1 MDGGSEMAAPND
13 RGGEG
18 FCWERGRS
26 RRLWCVLACLAAVLS
41 ISPRALGDAPAEQ
54 VANPFGET
62 IRVLEQW
69 TVSHWGRD
77 CFVWIVY
84 YPKELI
90 EPWVEAEV
98 LRVGMSEAE
107 RRAYRDTFVSELRMD
122 KAEPFLVSV
131 YSFGA
136 RPVSLAPVSDN
147 ILLVTAAGER
157 VRPVRYDTNLDQPLR
172 GLVQGLVFFPKQRN
186 TDFAVAVK
194 GMGGYDERLF
204 SFAPAASL
212 GGWDG
217 EADPSPEETR
227 TVVVELPKKPAPK
240 RVSVRPVQPPK
251 PAEHPAVPMAPPPS
265 APRPIPPLL
274 AEDSGDMALFVES
287 VRDRGASLDRGE
299 ADRTDKKESA
309 SPETLEAP
317 EKPEKNAQSA
327 YVSREQ
333 VLRRFLTLWADNRP
347 DEMYA
352 MLSAESRRML
362 SPENFAREAAK
373 ASDFRAGL
381 KDGYRIDWVGEERAR
396 VITDR
401 RFLMFRSLVV
411 RTLGVTR
418 EGSSWKIVW

>member
-90 EPWVEAEV
+90 EPWVEAEA

-122 KAEPFLVSV
+122 EAEPFLVSV

-418 EGSSWKIVW
+418 EGSSWKIIW

>member
-1 MDGGSEMAAPND
+1 M
-13 RGGEG
+13 
-18 FCWERGRS
+18 
-26 RRLWCVLACLAAVLS
+26 ACLLAVLS
-41 ISPRALGDAPAEQ
+41 VCPPACGGAPAEQ
-54 VANPFGET
+54 AANPFGET

-84 YPKELI
+84 YPEELI
-90 EPWVEAEV
+90 EPWVEAEA

-147 ILLVTAAGER
+147 ILLVTAAGDR
-157 VRPVRYDTNLDQPLR
+157 VRPVRYDTNLDQPMR
-172 GLVQGLVFFPKQRN
+172 GLVQGLVFFPKQRDTN
-186 TDFAVAVK
+186 FAVVIK

-204 SFAPAASL
+204 SFAPAASS
-212 GGWDG
+212 GGWEDG
-217 EADPSPEETR
+217 EPAPAPEETR

-240 RVSVRPVQPPK
+240 KVSVRPVKPPK

-265 APRPIPPLL
+265 VPRPIPPLL
-274 AEDSGDMALFVES
+274 AEDSGDMAVFVES
-287 VRDRGASLDRGE
+287 VRDRSAS
-299 ADRTDKKESA
+299 ADRRAADKKESA
-309 SPETLEAP
+309 VPET
-317 EKPEKNAQSA
+317 PEKNAQSA

-333 VLRRFLTLWADNRP
+333 VLRQFLTLWADNRP

-352 MLSAESRRML
+352 MLSAASRKML
-362 SPENFAREAAK
+362 SQENFAREAAK

-396 VITDR
+396 VTTDR

-418 EGSSWKIVW
+418 EGSSWRVVW

>member
-1 MDGGSEMAAPND
+1 MGGSEVAEPNG
-13 RGGEG
+13 RCGELFWGG
-18 FCWERGRS
+18 RGRGY
-26 RRLWCVLACLAAVLS
+26 VLACLLAALS
-41 ISPRALGDAPAEQ
+41 VCPPAFGGAPAEQ
-54 VANPFGET
+54 ATNPFGET

-84 YPKELI
+84 YPEELI
-90 EPWVEAEV
+90 EPWVEAEA

-122 KAEPFLVSV
+122 RAEPFLVSV
-131 YSFGA
+131 YAFGA

-172 GLVQGLVFFPKQRN
+172 GLIQGLVFFPKQRDTN
-186 TDFAVAVK
+186 FAVAVR

-204 SFAPAASL
+204 SFAPAASPED
-212 GGWDG
+212 WDAG
-217 EADPSPEETR
+217 AVPAFEETK
-227 TVVVELPKKPAPK
+227 TVVVELPKKPASRK
-240 RVSVRPVQPPK
+240 VSVRPVKPPK

-265 APRPIPPLL
+265 VPRPIPPLL
-274 AEDSGDMALFVES
+274 AEDSGDMAVFVES
-287 VRDRGASLDRGE
+287 VRDRGVSSDRRVADKTEDAASE
-299 ADRTDKKESA
+299 T
-309 SPETLEAP
+309 PENP
-317 EKPEKNAQSA
+317 GKNAQSA

-333 VLRRFLTLWADNRP
+333 VLRRFLTLWAENRP

-352 MLSAESRRML
+352 MLSAESRKML
-362 SPENFAREAAK
+362 SSENFARETAK
-373 ASDFRAGL
+373 AADFRAGL
-381 KDGYRIDWVGEERAR
+381 KDGYRIDWVGEERAK

-411 RTLGVTR
+411 RALGVTR
-418 EGSSWKIVW
+418 EGSSWKVVW

>member
-90 EPWVEAEV
+90 EPWVEAEA

-122 KAEPFLVSV
+122 EAEPFLVSV

-333 VLRRFLTLWADNRP
+333 LLRRFLTLWADNRP

>member
-1 MDGGSEMAAPND
+1 MAEPNARCGELFWGG
-13 RGGEG
+13 
-18 FCWERGRS
+18 RGRG
-26 RRLWCVLACLAAVLS
+26 CILACLLAVLS
-41 ISPRALGDAPAEQ
+41 VCPPAFGGAPAEQ
-54 VANPFGET
+54 ATNPFGET

-84 YPKELI
+84 YPEELI
-90 EPWVEAEV
+90 EPWVEAEA

-122 KAEPFLVSV
+122 RAEPFLVSV
-131 YSFGA
+131 YAFGA

-172 GLVQGLVFFPKQRN
+172 GLIQGLVFFPKQRDTN
-186 TDFAVAVK
+186 FAVAVR

-204 SFAPAASL
+204 SFTPAASPED
-212 GGWDG
+212 WDG
-217 EADPSPEETR
+217 GAISASEETK
-227 TVVVELPKKPAPK
+227 TVVVELPKKPASRK
-240 RVSVRPVQPPK
+240 VSVRPVKPPK

-265 APRPIPPLL
+265 VPRPIPPLL
-274 AEDSGDMALFVES
+274 AEDSGDMAVFVES
-287 VRDRGASLDRGE
+287 VRDRGVSSDRRVANKTEDAASE
-299 ADRTDKKESA
+299 T
-309 SPETLEAP
+309 PENP
-317 EKPEKNAQSA
+317 GKNAQSA

-333 VLRRFLTLWADNRP
+333 VLRRFLTLWAENRP

-352 MLSAESRRML
+352 MLSAESRKML
-362 SPENFAREAAK
+362 SSENFARETAK
-373 ASDFRAGL
+373 AADFRAGL
-381 KDGYRIDWVGEERAR
+381 KDGYRIDWVGEERAK

-401 RFLMFRSLVV
+401 HFLMFRSLVV

-418 EGSSWKIVW
+418 EGSSWRVVW

>member
-1 MDGGSEMAAPND
+1 MAAPND

-90 EPWVEAEV
+90 EPWVEAEA

-122 KAEPFLVSV
+122 EAEPFLVSV

-172 GLVQGLVFFPKQRN
+172 GLVQGLVFFPKQRD

-352 MLSAESRRML
+352 MLSAESRRVL

>member
-1 MDGGSEMAAPND
+1 MAEPNGRCGELFWGG
-13 RGGEG
+13 
-18 FCWERGRS
+18 RGRG
-26 RRLWCVLACLAAVLS
+26 CVLACLLAALS
-41 ISPRALGDAPAEQ
+41 VCPPAFGGAPAEQ
-54 VANPFGET
+54 ATNPFGET

-84 YPKELI
+84 YPEELI
-90 EPWVEAEV
+90 EPWVEAEA

-122 KAEPFLVSV
+122 RTEPFLVSV
-131 YSFGA
+131 YAFGA

-251 PAEHPAVPMAPPPS
+251 PAEHPAVPMAPPPRALS
-265 APRPIPPLL
+265 RRFWRRTRAIWRSSSSPCAT
-274 AEDSGDMALFVES
+274 AELRWTGGRRIE
-287 VRDRGASLDRGE
+287 
-299 ADRTDKKESA
+299 RTKRRA
-309 SPETLEAP
+309 
-317 EKPEKNAQSA
+317 
-327 YVSREQ
+327 RH
-333 VLRRFLTLWADNRP
+333 LRR
-347 DEMYA
+347 
-352 MLSAESRRML
+352 SRHPK
-362 SPENFAREAAK
+362 SPRK
-373 ASDFRAGL
+373 TR
-381 KDGYRIDWVGEERAR
+381 RAR
-396 VITDR
+396 
-401 RFLMFRSLVV
+401 M
-411 RTLGVTR
+411 
-418 EGSSWKIVW
+418 

>member
-122 KAEPFLVSV
+122 GAEPFLVSV

-251 PAEHPAVPMAPPPS
+251 PAEHPAGPMAPPPS

>member
-1 MDGGSEMAAPND
+1 MAEPNGRCGELFWGG
-13 RGGEG
+13 
-18 FCWERGRS
+18 RGRGY
-26 RRLWCVLACLAAVLS
+26 VLACLLAALS
-41 ISPRALGDAPAEQ
+41 VCPPAFGGAPAEQ
-54 VANPFGET
+54 ATNPFGET

-84 YPKELI
+84 YPEELI
-90 EPWVEAEV
+90 EPWVEAEA

-107 RRAYRDTFVSELRMD
+107 RRAYRDTFVSELRID
-122 KAEPFLVSV
+122 RTEPFLVSV
-131 YSFGA
+131 YAFGA

-172 GLVQGLVFFPKQRN
+172 GLVQGLVFFPKQRDTN
-186 TDFAVAVK
+186 FAVAVK

-204 SFAPAASL
+204 SFTPAASPED
-212 GGWDG
+212 WDAG
-217 EADPSPEETR
+217 AVPASEETK
-227 TVVVELPKKPAPK
+227 TVVVELPKKPASRK
-240 RVSVRPVQPPK
+240 VSVRPVKPPK

-265 APRPIPPLL
+265 VPRPIPPLL
-274 AEDSGDMALFVES
+274 AEDSGDMAVFVES
-287 VRDRGASLDRGE
+287 VRDRGALPDRRA
-299 ADRTDKKESA
+299 ADKTDKTEGAA
-309 SPETLEAP
+309 SETPENP
-317 EKPEKNAQSA
+317 GKNAQSA

-333 VLRRFLTLWADNRP
+333 VLRRFLTLWAENRP

-352 MLSAESRRML
+352 MLSAESRKML
-362 SPENFAREAAK
+362 SSENFARETAK
-373 ASDFRAGL
+373 AADFRAGL
-381 KDGYRIDWVGEERAR
+381 KDGYRIDWVGEERAK

-418 EGSSWKIVW
+418 EGSSWKVVW

>member
-1 MDGGSEMAAPND
+1 MAAPNGHD
-13 RGGEG
+13 GEG
-18 FCWERGRS
+18 VCWGRGR
-26 RRLWCVLACLAAVLS
+26 WCVLACLLAVLS
-41 ISPRALGDAPAEQ
+41 VCPPAFGGAPAEQ
-54 VANPFGET
+54 AANPFGET

-84 YPKELI
+84 YPEELI
-90 EPWVEAEV
+90 EPWVEAEA

-107 RRAYRDTFVSELRMD
+107 RRAYRDTFISELRMD

-131 YSFGA
+131 YAFGT

-172 GLVQGLVFFPKQRN
+172 GMVQGLVFFPKQQN

-204 SFAPAASL
+204 SFTPSASSEEWGGGPAPA
-212 GGWDG
+212 
-217 EADPSPEETR
+217 PEETK

-240 RVSVRPVQPPK
+240 KVSVRPVLPPK
-251 PAEHPAVPMAPPPS
+251 PVEHPAVPMAPPPS
-265 APRPIPPLL
+265 VPRPIPPLL
-274 AEDSGDMALFVES
+274 TEDSGDMALFVES
-287 VRDRGASLDRGE
+287 VRDRGASMDRRA
-299 ADRTDKKESA
+299 ADKTNKTDKKGSA
-309 SPETLEAP
+309 TPETP
-317 EKPEKNAQSA
+317 EKSEKNAQSA

-352 MLSAESRRML
+352 MLSAESQKML
-362 SPENFAREAAK
+362 LPENFAREAAK
-373 ASDFRAGL
+373 AADFRAGL

-418 EGSSWKIVW
+418 EGSSWKIIW

>member
-1 MDGGSEMAAPND
+1 MGGSEVAEPNG
-13 RGGEG
+13 RCGELFWGG
-18 FCWERGRS
+18 RGRGY
-26 RRLWCVLACLAAVLS
+26 VLACLLAALS
-41 ISPRALGDAPAEQ
+41 VCPPAFGGAPAEQ
-54 VANPFGET
+54 ATNPFGET

-84 YPKELI
+84 YPEELI
-90 EPWVEAEV
+90 EPWVEAEA

-107 RRAYRDTFVSELRMD
+107 RRAYRDTFVSELRID
-122 KAEPFLVSV
+122 RTEPFLVSV
-131 YSFGA
+131 YAFGA

-172 GLVQGLVFFPKQRN
+172 GLVQGLVFFPKQRDTN
-186 TDFAVAVK
+186 FAVAVK

-204 SFAPAASL
+204 SFAPAASPEE
-212 GGWDG
+212 WDG
-217 EADPSPEETR
+217 GAIPASEETK
-227 TVVVELPKKPAPK
+227 TVVVELPKKPASK
-240 RVSVRPVQPPK
+240 KVSVRPVKPPK

-265 APRPIPPLL
+265 VPRPIPPLL
-274 AEDSGDMALFVES
+274 AEDSGDMAVFVES
-287 VRDRGASLDRGE
+287 VRDRGASPDRRA
-299 ADRTDKKESA
+299 ADKTDKTEGAA
-309 SPETLEAP
+309 SETPENP
-317 EKPEKNAQSA
+317 GKNAQSA

-333 VLRRFLTLWADNRP
+333 VLRRFLTLWAENRP

-352 MLSAESRRML
+352 MLSAESRKML
-362 SPENFAREAAK
+362 SSENFARETVKAA
-373 ASDFRAGL
+373 DFRAGL
-381 KDGYRIDWVGEERAR
+381 KDGYRIDWVGEERAK

-418 EGSSWKIVW
+418 EGSSWKVVW

>member
-1 MDGGSEMAAPND
+1 MAAPND

-90 EPWVEAEV
+90 EPWVEAEA

-122 KAEPFLVSV
+122 EAEPFLVSV

-418 EGSSWKIVW
+418 EGSSWKIIW